1 MFHANCIIELLKHKW
16 STLRITFAFMACP
29 SCKQPLQADHVYEVA
44 EEVEKLTIL
53 RSELQVKAMKIAR
66 DQHLDKDPRLN
77 DFIEDWKPEKQN
89 DSQKS
94 GKVHFL
100 RILLISNNLALESV
114 CTCDCI
120 WLKV

>member
-66 DQHLDKDPRLN
+66 D
-77 DFIEDWKPEKQN
+77 
-89 DSQKS
+89 
-94 GKVHFL
+94 
-100 RILLISNNLALESV
+100 
-114 CTCDCI
+114 
-120 WLKV
+120 